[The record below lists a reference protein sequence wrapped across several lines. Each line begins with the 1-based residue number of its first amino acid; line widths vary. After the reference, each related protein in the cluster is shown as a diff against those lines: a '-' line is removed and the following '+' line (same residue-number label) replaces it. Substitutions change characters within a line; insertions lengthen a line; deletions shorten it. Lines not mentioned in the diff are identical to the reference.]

1 MSDEVIQPV
10 EKAFSSSITPPP
22 SKSLSNR
29 ALVLAALSSGQSMV
43 RNLLLAD
50 DTRVMIDGLRKLG
63 FEISLHEE
71 GSPVATIN
79 GLGGKIP
86 ASSAELFCGNSG
98 TTIRFLAAVCALGH
112 GNFILDG
119 VERMRQRPIGEQM
132 QMLRDLGV
140 HSKFLQRAGFPPV
153 QVEADG
159 LPGGLI
165 QFGAAQSSQFLS
177 AVLMIAPC
185 ARHELKVDLIGRQT
199 SWPYVAMTMQLMD
212 EFGLTPELLRDPST
226 GMPRQIVVPQGG
238 YAATE
243 YRVEPDASNAA
254 YFMAAAAM
262 HEGSQVVIRGL
273 GRGSLQGDVGFAE
286 VLKRMGATVHMQKD
300 CVTVAGSGMLRGIE
314 VDLSPMPDTAQTL
327 AVAALRAE
335 GRTIIRGLHTLRVK
349 ETDRLAATATE
360 LKRLGANVEIE
371 GDSLHIDPPEQIAPA
386 EVRTYDDHR
395 MAMSFALAATA
406 APGIVIKDAQ
416 CVQKTYPNYFH
427 DLRQVLGS
435 SGA

>member
-1 MSDEVIQPV
+1 
-10 EKAFSSSITPPP
+10 
-22 SKSLSNR
+22 
-29 ALVLAALSSGQSMV
+29 
-43 RNLLLAD
+43 
-50 DTRVMIDGLRKLG
+50 MIDGLRKLG
-63 FEISLHEE
+63 FEVTVQEE
-71 GSPVATIN
+71 GSPEATVS

-86 ASSAELFCGNSG
+86 AKSAELFCGNSG
-98 TTIRFLAAVCALGH
+98 TTIRFLAAVCALGQ
-112 GNFILDG
+112 GNFTLDG
-119 VERMRQRPIGEQM
+119 VERMRQRPIGQQM

-140 HSKFLQRAGFPPV
+140 RSQFLQRAGFPPI
-153 QVEADG
+153 QLDADG

-177 AVLMIAPC
+177 AVLMIGPF

-212 EFGLTPELLRDPST
+212 EFGLTPELLRDPAT
-226 GMPRQIVVPQGG
+226 GMPRQIVVPQGQ

-273 GRGSLQGDVGFAE
+273 GRASLQGDVGFAE

-300 CVTVAGSGMLRGIE
+300 CVTVAGSGLLRGIE

-335 GRTIIRGLHTLRVK
+335 GRTIIRGLDTLRVK
-349 ETDRLAATATE
+349 ETDRLEATATE
-360 LKRLGANVEIE
+360 LKRLGAGVEIE
-371 GDSLHIDPPEQIAPA
+371 GDTLRIDPPEQISAA
-386 EVRTYDDHR
+386 EVQTYDDHR

-416 CVQKTYPNYFH
+416 CVQKTYPNYFE
-427 DLRQVLGS
+427 DLREVLGS
-435 SGA
+435 SDA